1 MGIKSGVFLFSF
13 WRVKA
18 YFGNGMKVVVACAL
32 VVLCGVMIFPVM
44 GQSLPRSLASVDSEI
59 ECICGDSSSYG
70 ERVALVHR
78 LPGNLS
84 AGQLVRCREFLEHS
98 LAGQSL
104 PDLEF
109 NGLKNEVV
117 FALMRQREGLVELSE
132 VLVRMALS
140 PETDETWRDYC
151 VQFLGKCYPKVTDE
165 LSREAMSE
173 VLWEVLRTCR
183 SGRAAGSAARQL
195 MMLSRSFSEFPAE
208 RVASA
213 SLEALQDSGC
223 SEESQTALL
232 QVCGTLGERGALSI
246 ARSIAER
253 TTIPVLRASAIAAI
267 GMLGDDSDLGVL
279 QRLAASGDARVAVPA
294 RAAMERIRGVRTAE
308 P

>member
-1 MGIKSGVFLFSF
+1 MKAVLLTVFVIVIVGVTLPCRAES
-13 WRVKA
+13 
-18 YFGNGMKVVVACAL
+18 
-32 VVLCGVMIFPVM
+32 
-44 GQSLPRSLASVDSEI
+44 SPRSLVSVDSEI
-59 ECICGDSSSYG
+59 DCICGGSSSYS
-70 ERVALVHR
+70 ERLALVHR

-84 AGQLVRCREFLEHS
+84 AEQLARCREFLEHPLS
-98 LAGQSL
+98 GQSL

-109 NGLKNEVV
+109 NGLKNELV

-132 VLVRMALS
+132 ALVRMVLS

-151 VQFLGKCYPKVTDE
+151 VQFLGKCYPQVSDE

-173 VLWEVLRTCR
+173 ALWEVLRICR

-195 MMLSRSFSEFPAE
+195 MMLSRSFPEFPE
-208 RVASA
+208 DKVASA
-213 SLEALQDSGC
+213 SLEALQDPGC

-232 QVCGTLGERGALSI
+232 QVCGTLGEHGALSM

-253 TTIPVLRASAIAAI
+253 ATVPVLRASAIAAI
-267 GMLGDDSDLGVL
+267 GMLGDDSDLGLL

-294 RAAMERIRGVRTAE
+294 RAAMERIRGARKMV